1 MKNFVLMLAVLAFAG
16 MAHAQQYRWVDKN
29 GKVQYG
35 DVPPGGVKA
44 TPMKAPAGPPAAPP
58 AAASKDAAKDDK
70 KAPPL
75 SPEEAFR
82 KRQEDQK
89 KAADK
94 ASKSQQETESAKRAC
109 ENARSQLRDLEAG
122 IRIGRTNDKGER
134 EFIDDAQRAVE
145 TENARKSVA
154 EWCK

>member
-1 MKNFVLMLAVLAFAG
+1 MKEFALMLAVLAFAG
-16 MAHAQQYRWVDKN
+16 AANAQQFRWVDKN

-35 DVPPGGVKA
+35 DVPPPGIKA

-58 AAASKDAAKDDK
+58 APASKDAAKDDK
-70 KAPPL
+70 KGPPL

-82 KRQEDQK
+82 KRQEEQK
-89 KAADK
+89 KAAEK
-94 ASKSQQETESAKRAC
+94 ASKSQQEAETANRAC
-109 ENARSQLRDLEAG
+109 EQARAQLRDLESG

-134 EFIDDAQRAVE
+134 EFIDDAQRAKE
-145 TENARKSVA
+145 IENAKRSVS

>member
-1 MKNFVLMLAVLAFAG
+1 MKNFVLILVVLVFAG
-16 MAHAQQYRWVDKN
+16 VAHAQQYRWVDKS

-35 DVPPGGVKA
+35 DVPPAGVKA
-44 TPMKAPAGPPAAPP
+44 TPMKAPAGPPTAPP

-70 KAPPL
+70 KGPPL

-89 KAADK
+89 KAAEK

-109 ENARSQLRDLEAG
+109 DSARAQLRDLEGG
-122 IRIGRTNDKGER
+122 IRIARTNDKGER
-134 EFIDDAQRAVE
+134 EFIDDSQRAKE
-145 TENARKSVA
+145 IDNARKSVA
-154 EWCK
+154 ESCK